1 MHTFNYATLF
11 ESLLFPTKGAAHR
24 LNGILIFLE
33 GLQAHD
39 TSSHG
44 TTNTPQDMRVQ
55 PGTLLLKQLNLH
67 TKHMEMEV
75 RHNKVF
81 AQRSSVFTHSPVQ
94 GTDSNKTK
102 PPQVQ
107 GDIRAIQHGWSKG
120 RLPHTG
126 SPLCLTDSTTWSDNR
141 GLQTE
146 TLHSLHQ

>member
-24 LNGILIFLE
+24 LNGMLIFLD

-81 AQRSSVFTHSPVQ
+81 AQRSSVFTHPLGVGYRQQQDKATTGARGHQ
-94 GTDSNKTK
+94 GHTT
-102 PPQVQ
+102 
-107 GDIRAIQHGWSKG
+107 
-120 RLPHTG
+120 RLK
-126 SPLCLTDSTTWSDNR
+126 
-141 GLQTE
+141 
-146 TLHSLHQ
+146 

>member
-11 ESLLFPTKGAAHR
+11 ESLLFLTQGAAHR
-24 LNGILIFLE
+24 LNGMLNFLE

-55 PGTLLLKQLNLH
+55 PGTLLLTQLNLH

-81 AQRSSVFTHSPVQ
+81 AQRSSVFTHPLGVGYRQQQDKATTGARGHQ
-94 GTDSNKTK
+94 GHTT
-102 PPQVQ
+102 
-107 GDIRAIQHGWSKG
+107 
-120 RLPHTG
+120 RLK
-126 SPLCLTDSTTWSDNR
+126 
-141 GLQTE
+141 
-146 TLHSLHQ
+146 